1 MPSPDQIVAYAAA
14 FGAALFALAKVAV
27 PVGLVGSA
35 VELFG
40 KRFGLPRVEAFGDK
54 VEKFC
59 FDLPGLLG
67 K

>member
-1 MPSPDQIVAYAAA
+1 MPSPDQIVQYTAA

-27 PVGLVGSA
+27 PLGLLGSA

-40 KRFGLPRVEAFGDK
+40 KRFGLPKVEAFGDR

-59 FDLPGLLG
+59 FDLPGLFG